1 MQSKTIQTQ
10 AGKYRVHV
18 TMSPNSN
25 LTCTDLDNIRKA
37 VRDRMFV
44 GTLMLVDGTKA
55 SWKFIR
61 QPRYKQISFLGGL

>member
-10 AGKYRVHV
+10 AGKYRVHI
-18 TMSPNSN
+18 TMSLNSK
-25 LTCTDLDNIRKA
+25 LTCTDLDNIRKS

-44 GTLMLVDGTKA
+44 GSLLLVDGTKA

-61 QPRYKQISFLGGL
+61 QPRSKQISFLGGL